1 MSISQRDWKKK
12 KKTGVWML
20 FNNLIKERKRREKK
34 WNEIYQKQQSTNR
47 M

>member
-1 MSISQRDWKKK
+1 
-12 KKTGVWML
+12 ML
-20 FNNLIKERKRREKK
+20 FNNSIQEKKRREEK